1 MPYFFRSM
9 GMFLYPMLI
18 LTVVIAGLSV
28 KKIIDMYFRTG
39 LGRSELEKGLHAIL
53 FWGGVSLVFGVTGQ
67 ATGIY
72 NALRVISR
80 AKEISMQ
87 AVSRGLA
94 ESYTTTIFGLE
105 LFLVAALVWYWL
117 FSRLRKRD
125 AA

>member
-9 GMFLYPMLI
+9 GMFLYPMLV
-18 LTVVIAGLSV
+18 LTLVIAGLSI
-28 KKIIDMYFRTG
+28 KKVVDLYLRSG
-39 LGRSELEKGLHAIL
+39 LSRSELEKGLHAIL
-53 FWGGVSLVFGVTGQ
+53 FWGAVSLVFGVTGQ

-87 AVSRGLA
+87 VVSMGLA

-105 LFLVAALVWYWL
+105 LFLVAALVWFWL
-117 FSRLRKRD
+117 FSRLRKKNE
-125 AA
+125 A